1 MWSHLI
7 LACTILL
14 LMSSCGGSKSVPP
27 AQDNQAQAVKQ
38 GAPTTS
44 PAQQLRMQ
52 AEKGNVEAQFALAQ
66 AYDRGRDVPQD
77 KTEAVRWYQLAAK
90 RGDAFSQFY
99 LGNKYWEGTGV
110 SKNEKEA
117 VRWWYSAA
125 AQGFA
130 PAQNSLGQALAT
142 GGKDVPQDKIQAYMW
157 LTLSAKQ
164 GDQEADQQRNALS
177 KQLKPAQLTKA
188 QGLIKE
194 WKPTRP
200 RIVVNNSSP

>member
-14 LMSSCGGSKSVPP
+14 VMSSCGGSKSVP
-27 AQDNQAQAVKQ
+27 AAEDQQAQAVKQ
-38 GAPTTS
+38 GGLTAS
-44 PAQQLRMQ
+44 PAHPLRTQ

-66 AYDRGRDVPQD
+66 AYDRGRDLPQD

-90 RGDAFSQFY
+90 QGDAFSQFY
-99 LGNKYWEGTGV
+99 LGNKYWEGAGV

-130 PAQNSLGQALAT
+130 PAQNSLGLALAT
-142 GGKDVPQDKIQAYMW
+142 GGKGVPQDMIQAYLW
-157 LTLSAKQ
+157 LTLSAGQ
-164 GDQEADQQRNALS
+164 GDQEAEQQRTELS

-188 QGLIKE
+188 KRLIKE

-200 RIVVNNSSP
+200 RIFVNRSSP

>member
-14 LMSSCGGSKSVPP
+14 LTSSCRGSNSVPA
-27 AQDNQAQAVKQ
+27 AQGQQALAIKP
-38 GAPTTS
+38 GGLTASPT
-44 PAQQLRMQ
+44 QQLRMQ
-52 AEKGNVEAQFALAQ
+52 AQKGNVEAQFALAQ

-90 RGDAFSQFY
+90 QGDAFSQFY
-99 LGNKYWEGTGV
+99 LGNKYREGAGV
-110 SKNEKEA
+110 PKNEKEA

-142 GGKDVPQDKIQAYMW
+142 GGKGVPQDKIQAYLW
-157 LTLSAKQ
+157 LTLSARQ
-164 GDQEADQQRNALS
+164 GDQEAEQQRAALS
-177 KQLKPAQLTKA
+177 KQLTPAQLTKA
-188 QGLIKE
+188 KRLIKE

-200 RIVVNNSSP
+200 RIVVNRSSP

>member
-14 LMSSCGGSKSVPP
+14 VMSSCGGSKSVP
-27 AQDNQAQAVKQ
+27 AAEDQQAQAVKQ
-38 GAPTTS
+38 GGLTASRAHP
-44 PAQQLRMQ
+44 LRTQ

-66 AYDRGRDVPQD
+66 AYDRGRDLPQD

-90 RGDAFSQFY
+90 QGDAFSQFY
-99 LGNKYWEGTGV
+99 LGNKYWEGAGV

-130 PAQNSLGQALAT
+130 PAQNSLGLALAT
-142 GGKDVPQDKIQAYMW
+142 GGAAGHDSGLPVADTIGRPGRSGSRATAHRA
-157 LTLSAKQ
+157 LEAAKASSTYEGKEVDQ
-164 GDQEADQQRNALS
+164 GVEADKAKDLRQQKLAL
-177 KQLKPAQLTKA
+177 K
-188 QGLIKE
+188 
-194 WKPTRP
+194 
-200 RIVVNNSSP
+200 